1 MLKVL
6 NIKHENPSYHR
17 LIYAALRLQVRYQNY
32 QIKFT
37 NYQESKGNVS
47 IKYNIQETKKTE
59 ETLAEYYEFFEEYN
73 TTEEEEYFR
82 IIADSI
88 TNKIL
93 TNYDTEKDVV
103 TYYGHLGHK
112 AIEETLTVTVLE

>member
-103 TYYGHLGHK
+103 TYYGHLGYK